1 MSKPL
6 SDPTSRVPGIL
17 GRALRPL
24 PLLPLEI
31 ALQSLVSAIVDRHP
45 QLLERLQ
52 LFHGRSIGI
61 DPLDV
66 PLAFVLEP
74 LPSVICVRV
83 VRKLQREQSD
93 VHIRGPLLAL
103 IGMVDGEYD
112 ADALF
117 FSRDITIE
125 GDIETALAL
134 RNAIDDAEINLA
146 GEVAA
151 SLAAL
156 SGCVRHAAGRVAG
169 DVAATVFARRSI
181 FR

>member
-1 MSKPL
+1 MSKPS
-6 SDPTSRVPGIL
+6 SDPTSRVPGVL
-17 GRALRPL
+17 GHALRPL
-24 PLLPLEI
+24 PLLPLQI
-31 ALQSLVSAIVDRHP
+31 ALQGLVSAISTRHP

-52 LFHGRSIGI
+52 LFQGRSIGI
-61 DPLDV
+61 EPDDV
-66 PLAFVLEP
+66 PFAFVLEP
-74 LPSVICVRV
+74 LQSVISVRV
-83 VRKLQREQSD
+83 VRELHREQSD

-103 IGMVDGEYD
+103 IGLVDGDYD

-146 GEVAA
+146 GEAAA
-151 SLAAL
+151 SFAAL
-156 SGCVRHAAGRVAG
+156 SGSMRQAAGRVAG
-169 DVAATVFARRSI
+169 DFAAAVFGRRSI